1 MGLTPRARLRT
12 ECTGGTHTGG
22 VERLTA
28 AEAEERE
35 RRVAGA
41 LAAAGAGPGDR
52 VVLSAPSSAALLCAA
67 LGALRSG
74 VVPVLLDPALTPAE
88 RGPLVADAEPVLVRE
103 GHAAVAALGEGP
115 PAELSPVPRGRPMHY
130 TSGTT
135 GRPRGVWSG
144 VLDEGAAT
152 ALADEEAQLWGFAAD
167 DVHLVCSPLHHSAP
181 LRFAGGTLRAGGDV
195 VLLGRF
201 DAAAFAAAVANERP
215 TTAFVVPAHLHRLLG
230 PARPELPPLSSF
242 RLLAHAGAPCPDP
255 LKRATL
261 DAFPPGSVWEFYGS
275 TEGQFT
281 ACPPDEWLERP
292 GTVGR
297 ARPGRRL
304 STDPDGTVWC
314 EVPDFARFSYWR
326 DPVKT
331 AAAWRG
337 RAFTVGDV
345 GRLDDAG
352 FLWIDGRRED
362 LLITGGVNVYP
373 LEVERALAACPG
385 VDEVAVFGVPDER
398 WGTRVCA
405 AVVGTVDEDQL
416 RAHARQ
422 RLAPAKR
429 PKEVV
434 RVPALPHT
442 DRGKVRRSTLAVE
455 LGMAPPLG

>member
-1 MGLTPRARLRT
+1 VRA
-12 ECTGGTHTGG
+12 HTGG

-28 AEAEERE
+28 AEAEEAE

-41 LAAAGAGPGDR
+41 LAAAGARAGDR

-74 VVPVLLDPALTPAE
+74 VIPVLLDPALTPAE
-88 RGPLVADAEPVLVRE
+88 REPLVADADPVLVVE
-103 GHAAVAALGEGP
+103 GPAAVAALADGP
-115 PAELSPVPRGRPMHY
+115 PAELAPVPLGRPMHY

-135 GRPRGVWSG
+135 GGPRGVWTG
-144 VLDEGAAT
+144 ALDEAAAT
-152 ALADEEAQLWGFAAD
+152 ALADEEADLWGFAAD

-201 DAAAFAAAVANERP
+201 EAAAFAAAAAVAAERP
-215 TTAFVVPAHLHRLLG
+215 TTAFVVPAHLQRLLG
-230 PARPELPPLSSF
+230 AAGPELPPLASF

-255 LKRATL
+255 LKRAAL
-261 DAFPPGSVWEFYGS
+261 AAFPEGTVWEFYGS

-281 ACPPDEWLERP
+281 ACPPADWLERP

-304 STDPDGTVWC
+304 STDPDGAVWC
-314 EVPDFARFSYWR
+314 EVPDFARFTYWR
-326 DPVKT
+326 DPDKT

-337 RAFTVGDV
+337 EAFTVGDV
-345 GRLDDAG
+345 GRLDPDG
-352 FLWIDGRRED
+352 YLWLEGRRED
-362 LLITGGVNVYP
+362 LLISGGVNIYP

-385 VDEVAVFGVPDER
+385 VEEIAVFGVPDER

-405 AVVGTVDEDQL
+405 AVVGPIEADAL
-416 RAHARQ
+416 HAFARD

-434 RVPALPHT
+434 KLPALPRT
-442 DRGKVRRSTLAVE
+442 DRGKVRRSTLAGE
-455 LGMAPPLG
+455 LGLSP

>member
-1 MGLTPRARLRT
+1 
-12 ECTGGTHTGG
+12 

-41 LAAAGAGPGDR
+41 LAGAGVGTGDR
-52 VVLSAPSSAALLCAA
+52 VVLSAPSSSALLCAA

-74 VVPVLLDPALTPAE
+74 VIPVLLDPSLTPAE
-88 RGPLVADAEPVLVRE
+88 KGPLVADAEPVLVVE
-103 GHAAVAALGEGP
+103 GAEAVAALAEGP
-115 PAELSPVPRGRPMHY
+115 ARELAPVPLGRPMHY

-135 GRPRGVWSG
+135 GRPRGVWTG
-144 VLDEGAAT
+144 VLDEDDAT
-152 ALADEEAQLWGFAAD
+152 ALADEEAELWGFAAD

-201 DAAAFAAAVANERP
+201 DAAAFVDAVASEWP
-215 TTAFVVPAHLHRLLG
+215 TTAFVVPAHLQRLLG
-230 PARPELPPLSSF
+230 AGGPPLPDLTSF
-242 RLLAHAGAPCPDP
+242 RLVAHAGAPCPEP
-255 LKRATL
+255 LKRAAL
-261 DAFPPGSVWEFYGS
+261 AAFPEGAVWEFYGS

-281 ACPPDEWLERP
+281 ACPPADWLAHP

-304 STDPDGTVWC
+304 TTDPDGTIWC

-326 DPVKT
+326 DPAKT
-331 AAAWRG
+331 AVAWRE
-337 RAFTVGDV
+337 RAFSVGDL
-345 GRLDDAG
+345 GRLDDDG
-352 FLWIDGRRED
+352 YLWLEGRRED
-362 LLITGGVNVYP
+362 LLISGGVNVYP

-385 VDEVAVFGVPDER
+385 VEEVAVFGVPDDR

-405 AVVGTVDEDQL
+405 AVVGPVDPDAL
-416 RAHARQ
+416 RAFARD

-429 PKEVV
+429 PKDVV
-434 RVPALPHT
+434 KLDVLPST
-442 DRGKVRRSTLAVE
+442 DRGKVRRSTLAAE
-455 LGMAPPLG
+455 LGLS